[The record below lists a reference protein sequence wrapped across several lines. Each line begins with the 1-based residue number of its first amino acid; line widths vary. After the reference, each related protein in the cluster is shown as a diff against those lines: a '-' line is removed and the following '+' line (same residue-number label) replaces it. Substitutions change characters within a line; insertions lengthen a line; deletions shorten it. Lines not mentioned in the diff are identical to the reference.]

1 MERDNNKPLWQ
12 LTVGELVEIVEETIN
27 HKLKDRKKPVS
38 TTPEYVY
45 GINGL
50 AEILNCSKTHA
61 QALKSKGV
69 FDKAI
74 IQNGRKIII
83 DKAKALECFKKC
95 SYE

>member
-1 MERDNNKPLWQ
+1 MERDNNKPVWQ
-12 LTVGELVEIVEETIN
+12 LTVGELIEIVEEALS
-27 HKLKDRKKPVS
+27 HKLKDRKKS
-38 TTPEYVY
+38 ISKNPEYVY

-83 DKAKALECFKKC
+83 DKAKALECFKKH